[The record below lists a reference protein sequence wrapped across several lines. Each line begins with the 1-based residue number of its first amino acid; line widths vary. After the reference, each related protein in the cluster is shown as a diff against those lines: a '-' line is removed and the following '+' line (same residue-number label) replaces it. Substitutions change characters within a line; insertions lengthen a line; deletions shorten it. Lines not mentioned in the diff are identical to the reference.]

1 MRGKVGAEMAT
12 LSIKVV
18 PGSRHDRVAGR
29 FGEGFKVQVSA
40 PPEDGKANRAVVRVI
55 ARALGV
61 KAQQVTIVRGHAQPR
76 KTVEIVGLHQVEAEA
91 RLDASA
97 G

>member
-1 MRGKVGAEMAT
+1 MAT

-18 PGSRHDRVAGR
+18 PGSRNNRVVGR
-29 FGEGFKVQVSA
+29 HGDGFKVQVSA
-40 PPEDGKANRAVVRVI
+40 RPEGGKANRAVVELL

-61 KAQQVTIVRGHAQPR
+61 KGAHVTIVRGHGHPR
-76 KTVEIVGLHQVEAEA
+76 KTVEIAGLDQAEAEA
-91 RLDASA
+91 RLDAIA